1 MVRSVKLNNGSSLP
15 ILGMGTVALSESQQ
29 QVKDALLTAIQVGY
43 RHFDTAMLYGT
54 EAALG
59 DALVEAFSTGLV
71 KREEIFVTTKLWI
84 TDNHPAAVLPA
95 LQTSLRKL
103 KLDYVDLYLIHWPI
117 AAKDGIMTL
126 PTKDQILPHVDLKGV
141 WAELEHFVEKGLIKS
156 IGVSN
161 FSSKKLE
168 SLLSYAK
175 ILPAVNQVE
184 MHPCWQQKQLRE
196 YCKNKGI
203 QITAYSPLTSPAPGA
218 EVYFNQRISVLKD
231 PIILAIAEQHAK
243 SPAQIALRW
252 IIETGCIPVPKSFNK
267 SHMSENLEIFDWELT
282 DEDRQKI
289 STIPQARG
297 SCAEFM
303 VNEATGPYR
312 TLQELWDDE
321 GDSV

>member
-1 MVRSVKLNNGSSLP
+1 
-15 ILGMGTVALSESQQ
+15 MGTVALSESQQ

-54 EAALG
+54 EGALG

-95 LQTSLRKL
+95 LRTSLCKL

-117 AAKDGIMTL
+117 AAKDCIMTL

-141 WAELEHFVEKGLIKS
+141 WAELEHWVEKGLIKS

-175 ILPAVNQVE
+175 IPPAVNQVE

-203 QITAYSPLTSPAPGA
+203 QITAYSPLTSPAPEA
-218 EVYFNQRISVLKD
+218 EFLLKSS
-231 PIILAIAEQHAK
+231 LVMRGELHSSKKRSCTQYL
-243 SPAQIALRW
+243 QIALRW

-289 STIPQARG
+289 STIPQ
-297 SCAEFM
+297 
-303 VNEATGPYR
+303 
-312 TLQELWDDE
+312 
-321 GDSV
+321 